1 MKDELG
7 ISVGIKTGHTTN
19 WYRAHALNRRK
30 DGAMVA
36 FALNDERTPVRI
48 KAKEFAG
55 VAPGIR
61 CHFNQELNPDILE
74 ILKESANTSN

>member
-7 ISVGIKTGHTTN
+7 ISVGVKTGNTTN
-19 WYRAHALNRRK
+19 WYRAHSLNRRK

-48 KAKEFAG
+48 RAAEFAG
-55 VAPGIR
+55 VSPGIR
-61 CHFNQELNPDILE
+61 AFFSQEINPDILE
-74 ILKESANTSN
+74 ILKEA